1 MHLLFNG
8 TAIDDIDLITRVP
21 LMLIASSKRECGFS
35 IFETIPHIVSSEI
48 NKLVNYNALETDV
61 IDKNTLIINGFVL
74 GDILNILCF

>member
-1 MHLLFNG
+1 LLFNG
-8 TAIDDIDLITRVP
+8 TAIDDLDLITLVP

-61 IDKNTLIINGFVL
+61 IDKSTR
-74 GDILNILCF
+74 